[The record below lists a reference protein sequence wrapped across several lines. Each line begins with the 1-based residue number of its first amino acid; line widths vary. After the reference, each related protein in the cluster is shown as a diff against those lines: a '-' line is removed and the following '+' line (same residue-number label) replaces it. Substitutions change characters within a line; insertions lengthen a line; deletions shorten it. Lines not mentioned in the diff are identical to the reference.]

1 MKKYHFCCLLLATLL
16 ALSLLTT
23 PAAAL
28 EDPQPLARAAIL
40 VDGIHG
46 DVVYEHNAHERMYPA
61 SITKIMTSLLV
72 LEAIEEGRLS
82 LDTQVAASAASVAM
96 PEDSSNVGIQAGE
109 ILTVE
114 QLLYCDM
121 VASANEACNILA
133 ETVAGSIPDFV
144 DRMNERAAELGMT
157 GTHFTN
163 PHGLH
168 NENHYTTAYDIT
180 IMARAA
186 MKHALFRTLVSTA
199 HYTVPATNLSKER
212 KLHSTNALISNWY
225 YLSYL
230 YNKALGIKTG
240 TTEAAGKCLASAAA
254 DEQGRIYYCVILGA
268 QPAQREDGTAIQTQ
282 FSESRRLLEWAF
294 DSFER
299 RVLLDDT
306 SYITELPVTL
316 SDEAQHVVVQPRGSI
331 EATMPVDYDPAKE
344 TITIQLPEQ
353 VEAPVTQG
361 QVLGSISLRYDGVEY
376 GSLELVAADSVA
388 RSSLQFYLQL
398 TRHYLSQWWVKGL
411 LAGAGLLLLVL
422 VVQRVL
428 FRPRHYTS
436 SGSRYKGRRR

>member
-1 MKKYHFCCLLLATLL
+1 MKKHRFLPLLLSALI
-16 ALSLLTT
+16 ALSLLASPT
-23 PAAAL
+23 AAL
-28 EDPQPLARAAIL
+28 DDPQPLARAAIV
-40 VDGIHG
+40 VDGVYG
-46 DVVYEHNAHERMYPA
+46 DVVYSHNGYERMYPA

-72 LEAIEEGRLS
+72 LEAIEEGKLS

-114 QLLYCDM
+114 QLLYCDL

-144 DRMNERAAELGMT
+144 DLMNEKAEALGME
-157 GTHFTN
+157 GTHFVN

-168 NENHYTTAYDIT
+168 HEDHYTTAYDIT
-180 IMARAA
+180 VMARAA
-186 MKHALFRTLVSTA
+186 MEYELFRTLVSTA
-199 HYTVPATNLSKER
+199 HHTIPATNMSKER
-212 KLHSTNALISNWY
+212 KLHSTNALISNWH

-254 DEQGRIYYCVILGA
+254 DEQGRVYYCVILGA

-282 FSESRRLLEWAF
+282 FSESKRLLEWAF

-316 SDEAQHVVVQPRGSI
+316 SDEAQHVVVQPRGLV
-331 EATMPVDYDPAKE
+331 EATMPRDYDPDKE
-344 TITIQLPEQ
+344 RITIQLPEQ

-361 QVLGSISLRYDGVEY
+361 QVLGSITLHYDGVEY
-376 GSLELVAADSVA
+376 GSLELVAADSVS
-388 RSSLQFYLQL
+388 RSNFQFYMQL
-398 TRHYLSQWWVKGL
+398 TQGYLSQWWVRAL
-411 LAGAGLLLLVL
+411 LVGAGLLLVL
-422 VVQRVL
+422 LLLRRL
-428 FRPRHYTS
+428 FFRPRHYSS
-436 SGSRYKGRRR
+436 SGSSYRGRRR